1 MPKGKGPKGISPVNG
16 QPIPRGRQFTSETAR
31 QARQKRTEKE
41 AAKKSITEAFKANMT
56 KEFTDAKTG
65 KVMTGAEIMAQ
76 SIINGAMHG
85 NAKMIE
91 LALAIMGETPVQK
104 VGVTIDV
111 EDLTPLADMLK

>member
-1 MPKGKGPKGISPVNG
+1 MPKKKQAVSPVNG
-16 QPIPRGRQFTSETAR
+16 QPVPAGRKFTSETAR
-31 QARQKRTEKE
+31 EAQRKRTEKE
-41 AAKKSITEAFKANMT
+41 RARKSITEAFKANMT

-91 LALAIMGETPVQK
+91 LALAITGETPATK